1 MNEINKKKIL
11 IVDDEKDIRIL
22 VSQILGDE
30 NYKIYFASN
39 GREAIESANENSPDL
54 LILDLM
60 MPEIDGVEVCRRL
73 KQNKDTKKIPVIML
87 TAKTGVADKIEGFV
101 IGADEYI
108 TKPFDPSKLET
119 TVEKVLRRA
128 EKDKCG

>member
-1 MNEINKKKIL
+1 
-11 IVDDEKDIRIL
+11 L
-22 VSQILGDE
+22 VSQILGE
-30 NYKIYFASN
+30 EKYKIFFANN
-39 GREAIESANENSPDL
+39 GREAIDSANANKPDL

-73 KQNKDTKKIPVIML
+73 KQNKDTKKIPIIML

-101 IGADEYI
+101 TGADEYI
-108 TKPFDPSKLET
+108 TKPFDPLKLEI

-128 EKDKCG
+128 EKDNC

>member
-1 MNEINKKKIL
+1 MSDLKKKKIL
-11 IVDDEKDIRIL
+11 IADDEKDIRNL

-30 NYKIYFASN
+30 KYKFIFAAN
-39 GREAIESANENSPDL
+39 GREAIDAANKNKIDL

-60 MPEIDGVEVCRRL
+60 MPEIDGIEVCRQL
-73 KQNKDTKKIPVIML
+73 KQNKETRKIPVVML

-101 IGADEYI
+101 TGADEYI
-108 TKPFDPSKLET
+108 TKPFDPSKLEI

-128 EKDKCG
+128 EKDNR

>member
-1 MNEINKKKIL
+1 MTEPNKKKIL
-11 IVDDEKDIRIL
+11 IADDEKDIRTL
-22 VSQILGDE
+22 VSQILGE
-30 NYKIYFASN
+30 EKYKIYFASN
-39 GREAIESANENSPDL
+39 GREAIEAANANKPDL

-60 MPEIDGVEVCRRL
+60 MPEIDGVEVCRCL
-73 KQNKDTKKIPVIML
+73 KQNKDTKKIPIIML

-101 IGADEYI
+101 TGADEYI

-128 EKDKCG
+128 EKDNR